1 MVWPTPRAKEHGVTT
16 IDQFLEQRLTTPVG
30 QPLRIA
36 VYSRLAEG
44 IRANVFP
51 LGQVLPR
58 ETELA
63 ISLGVSRTVVR
74 EALMLLEE
82 DGLIITRRG
91 VGRFVAD
98 KLPHIGL
105 EELRPLEQTL
115 DEANG
120 SVTVRQLEFTIQP
133 TTDFISNNLAL
144 DPAANTWFREAV
156 VSVDDT
162 PAAIAQEHL
171 PAGRYLSDIH
181 PGIADELETLATE
194 PKSLLAAVTD
204 RFGPILGGGVCTV
217 AANVAGSTR
226 AGLLHVKPTTPVL
239 ILTQTAAYNGIPI
252 YLAKYV
258 VSSEFGSLSI
268 VQSSAT

>member
-1 MVWPTPRAKEHGVTT
+1 MTA
-16 IDQFLEQRLTTPVG
+16 IDQFLGGQLTTPVG
-30 QPLRIA
+30 QPLRVA

-44 IRANVFP
+44 IRNNVFP

-63 ISLGVSRTVVR
+63 IALGVSRTVVR

-82 DGLIITRRG
+82 DGLIVTRRG

-105 EELRPLEQTL
+105 EELRPLEKIL
-115 DEANG
+115 SEANRA
-120 SVTVRQLEFTIQP
+120 VTVRQLEFGIQP
-133 TTDFISNNLAL
+133 TTPFISGNLAL

-162 PAAIAQEHL
+162 PAAIAQEHF
-171 PAGRYLSDIH
+171 PAGRYLSDLH
-181 PGIADELETLATE
+181 PGIADALETLAGE
-194 PKSLLAAVTD
+194 PKTLLAALMD
-204 RFGPILGGGVCTV
+204 RFGSILSGGVCAV

-226 AGLLHVKPTTPVL
+226 GGHLRIKPATPVL
-239 ILTQTAAYNGIPI
+239 VLTQTAEYNGDPI
-252 YLAKYV
+252 YLAKYI

-268 VQSSAT
+268 VQSSTT